1 MSCLSINRL
10 VITLDGAP
18 AEIAEEAV
26 EGLAEELSRRLG
38 ASTLLD
44 LGAAALELETLEMR
58 AVNSG
63 TLDAAALRGIIAEQ
77 LLAALASA
85 QEAPQTQ
92 VEEPA

>member
-1 MSCLSINRL
+1 MSRLSINRL
-10 VITLDGAP
+10 VITLDGVP

-38 ASTLLD
+38 ASALLD
-44 LGAAALELETLEMR
+44 LGAAALELGALEIR

-85 QEAPQTQ
+85 QEAPLTQ